1 MLSREKIN
9 ELASEAIEAVSVKVP
24 DNTRWW
30 MPEHY
35 DQEFAR
41 LIIQEVAKASVA
53 TPDVAKA
60 SADKSTTP
68 KAGVAYQLQLVEK
81 WFNSKEDKDKALG
94 LLADYGVMVG
104 IGESE

>member
-9 ELASEAIEAVSVKVP
+9 ELALQAIEVVSVKIP

-41 LIIQEVAKASVA
+41 LIIQEI
-53 TPDVAKA
+53 
-60 SADKSTTP
+60 
-68 KAGVAYQLQLVEK
+68 EK
-81 WFNSKEDKDKALG
+81 Q
-94 LLADYGVMVG
+94 G
-104 IGESE
+104 IERIT

>member
-9 ELASEAIEAVSVKVP
+9 ELASEAIEAVSVKIP

-41 LIIQEVAKASVA
+41 RIIQEIEKHRSCL
-53 TPDVAKA
+53 
-60 SADKSTTP
+60 STQG
-68 KAGVAYQLQLVEK
+68 KNL
-81 WFNSKEDKDKALG
+81 KE
-94 LLADYGVMVG
+94 
-104 IGESE
+104 

>member
-9 ELASEAIEAVSVKVP
+9 ELASEAIEAVSVKIP

-41 LIIQEVAKASVA
+41 LIIQEVAKVNVAASN
-53 TPDVAKA
+53 VAKA
-60 SADKSTTP
+60 SK
-68 KAGVAYQLQLVEK
+68 LQLVEK

-94 LLADYGVMVG
+94 LLADYDVMMG
-104 IGESE
+104 IGGSE

>member
-30 MPEHY
+30 MPERY

-41 LIIQEVAKASVA
+41 LIIQEIAKVNVAASNVAKAS
-53 TPDVAKA
+53 K
-60 SADKSTTP
+60 
-68 KAGVAYQLQLVEK
+68 LQLVEK

-94 LLADYGVMVG
+94 LLADYDVMMG
-104 IGESE
+104 IGGSE

>member
-9 ELASEAIEAVSVKVP
+9 ELALQAIEAVSVKIP

-41 LIIQEVAKASVA
+41 LIIQEIAKVNVAASNVAKAS
-53 TPDVAKA
+53 K
-60 SADKSTTP
+60 
-68 KAGVAYQLQLVEK
+68 LQLVEK

-94 LLADYGVMVG
+94 LLADYDVMMG
-104 IGESE
+104 IGGSE

>member
-41 LIIQEVAKASVA
+41 LIIQEIAKDSVAKATA
-53 TPDVAKA
+53 
-60 SADKSTTP
+60 P
-68 KAGVAYQLQLVEK
+68 KADVMQEK
-81 WFNSKEDKDKALG
+81 E
-94 LLADYGVMVG
+94 
-104 IGESE
+104 E

>member
-1 MLSREKIN
+1 MLRREKIN
-9 ELASEAIEAVSVKVP
+9 ELASEAIEAVSVKIP

-53 TPDVAKA
+53 KA
-60 SADKSTTP
+60 NVVTSNK
-68 KAGVAYQLQLVEK
+68 LQLVGK

-94 LLADYGVMVG
+94 LLADYDVMMG
-104 IGESE
+104 IGEYK

>member
-30 MPEHY
+30 IPEHY

-41 LIIQEVAKASVA
+41 LIIQEV
-53 TPDVAKA
+53 
-60 SADKSTTP
+60 
-68 KAGVAYQLQLVEK
+68 EK
-81 WFNSKEDKDKALG
+81 HRSCLSPQGDNLKE
-94 LLADYGVMVG
+94 
-104 IGESE
+104 

>member
-9 ELASEAIEAVSVKVP
+9 ELALQAIAAVSVKAP

-53 TPDVAKA
+53 KTDVVH
-60 SADKSTTP
+60 
-68 KAGVAYQLQLVEK
+68 G
-81 WFNSKEDKDKALG
+81 KE
-94 LLADYGVMVG
+94 
-104 IGESE
+104 E

>member
-9 ELASEAIEAVSVKVP
+9 ELALQAIEAVSVKIP

-41 LIIQEVAKASVA
+41 LIIQEMAKASVTA
-53 TPDVAKA
+53 SDVAKA
-60 SADKSTTP
+60 SK
-68 KAGVAYQLQLVEK
+68 LQIVEK
-81 WFNSKEDKDKALG
+81 WFNSKEDEDKALG
-94 LLADYGVMVG
+94 LLADYDVMLG
-104 IGESE
+104 KEE

>member
-9 ELASEAIEAVSVKVP
+9 ELASEAIEAASVKIT

-41 LIIQEVAKASVA
+41 LIIQEIAKVNVAASNVAKAS
-53 TPDVAKA
+53 K
-60 SADKSTTP
+60 
-68 KAGVAYQLQLVEK
+68 LQLVEK

-94 LLADYGVMVG
+94 LLADYDVMMG
-104 IGESE
+104 IGGSE

>member
-9 ELASEAIEAVSVKVP
+9 KLASEAIEAVSVKVP

-41 LIIQEVAKASVA
+41 LIIQEIEKHRGCK
-53 TPDVAKA
+53 DE
-60 SADKSTTP
+60 
-68 KAGVAYQLQLVEK
+68 AG
-81 WFNSKEDKDKALG
+81 N
-94 LLADYGVMVG
+94 
-104 IGESE
+104 

>member
-9 ELASEAIEAVSVKVP
+9 ELALEAIEAVSVKVP

-41 LIIQEVAKASVA
+41 LIIQEVAKDSV
-53 TPDVAKA
+53 V
-60 SADKSTTP
+60 
-68 KAGVAYQLQLVEK
+68 KAGVMQGKEEK
-81 WFNSKEDKDKALG
+81 
-94 LLADYGVMVG
+94 
-104 IGESE
+104 

>member
-9 ELASEAIEAVSVKVP
+9 ELALQAIEAVSVKIP

-41 LIIQEVAKASVA
+41 LIAREIEKQ
-53 TPDVAKA
+53 
-60 SADKSTTP
+60 
-68 KAGVAYQLQLVEK
+68 GVGLIIPTEGEK
-81 WFNSKEDKDKALG
+81 
-94 LLADYGVMVG
+94 
-104 IGESE
+104 

>member
-9 ELASEAIEAVSVKVP
+9 ELASEAIEAVSVKIP

-53 TPDVAKA
+53 KA
-60 SADKSTTP
+60 AVHKADIP
-68 KAGVAYQLQLVEK
+68 
-81 WFNSKEDKDKALG
+81 SKTE
-94 LLADYGVMVG
+94 
-104 IGESE
+104 

>member
-9 ELASEAIEAVSVKVP
+9 ELASEAIKAVSVKVP

-41 LIIQEVAKASVA
+41 LIIQEIAKVNVAASNVAKAS
-53 TPDVAKA
+53 K
-60 SADKSTTP
+60 
-68 KAGVAYQLQLVEK
+68 LQLVEK

-94 LLADYGVMVG
+94 LLADYDVMMG
-104 IGESE
+104 IGGSE

>member
-9 ELASEAIEAVSVKVP
+9 ELASEAIEAVSVKIP

-53 TPDVAKA
+53 KA
-60 SADKSTTP
+60 NVVH
-68 KAGVAYQLQLVEK
+68 G
-81 WFNSKEDKDKALG
+81 KED
-94 LLADYGVMVG
+94 
-104 IGESE
+104 

>member
-9 ELASEAIEAVSVKVP
+9 ELASEAIEAVSVKIPSGKIP

-41 LIIQEVAKASVA
+41 LIIQEMAKASVTA
-53 TPDVAKA
+53 SDVAKA
-60 SADKSTTP
+60 SK
-68 KAGVAYQLQLVEK
+68 LQIVEK
-81 WFNSKEDKDKALG
+81 WFNSKEDEDKALG
-94 LLADYGVMVG
+94 LLADYDVMLG
-104 IGESE
+104 KEE

>member
-9 ELASEAIEAVSVKVP
+9 KLASEAIEAVSVKIP

-41 LIIQEVAKASVA
+41 LIIQEVAKA
-53 TPDVAKA
+53 DVAKA
-60 SADKSTTP
+60 D
-68 KAGVAYQLQLVEK
+68 
-81 WFNSKEDKDKALG
+81 
-94 LLADYGVMVG
+94 VMQG

>member
-9 ELASEAIEAVSVKVP
+9 ELALQAIAAVSVKAP

-41 LIIQEVAKASVA
+41 LIIQEIAKANI
-53 TPDVAKA
+53 AKA
-60 SADKSTTP
+60 DVIL
-68 KAGVAYQLQLVEK
+68 G
-81 WFNSKEDKDKALG
+81 KE
-94 LLADYGVMVG
+94 
-104 IGESE
+104 E

>member
-9 ELASEAIEAVSVKVP
+9 ELASEAIEAVAVKIP

-41 LIIQEVAKASVA
+41 LIIQEIEKHMGCK
-53 TPDVAKA
+53 DE
-60 SADKSTTP
+60 
-68 KAGVAYQLQLVEK
+68 AG
-81 WFNSKEDKDKALG
+81 N
-94 LLADYGVMVG
+94 
-104 IGESE
+104 